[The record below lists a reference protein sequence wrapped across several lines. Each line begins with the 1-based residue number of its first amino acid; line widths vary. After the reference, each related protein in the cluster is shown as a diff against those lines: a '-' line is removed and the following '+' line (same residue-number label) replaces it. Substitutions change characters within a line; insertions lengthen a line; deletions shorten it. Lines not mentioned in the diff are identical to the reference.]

1 MRMDRVMNRWFVVL
15 MGAAALMAAPWP
27 GASSAAAE
35 QEAGAEAPVLMD
47 FNGPLQFDYGSFKGK
62 TRSEGGRLI
71 IRADKD
77 AGGGGTNL
85 TLNLAA
91 WEDHSPVLT
100 LTLGEAHQAPLL
112 RVMFADEQK
121 NSAEFQFTLK
131 GLAAGKEHRVLPRHA
146 ASLAEPNKQKLKG
159 EAEAVDWSKIAQIQ
173 IQGGWKGEAVDV
185 SLDRLTLTPP
195 TEEMEKQ
202 REAQRQRRAEAAEA
216 ARRKAEELQ
225 RKRQQMLAS
234 MTHPED
240 GPEVVH
246 VGAVAPDLLAVTIE
260 AGRVIHRAQEP
271 YQEQE
276 GDRIKRSGPKAI
288 MREHGQIVQAKRDL
302 KLVRQM
308 REDKAWAIG
317 HLAINAQML
326 HPDEGF
332 EGQPIT
338 ELTVDAPEAY
348 RVVSASDARYAE
360 PITPAAVHRK
370 SKLID
375 RQQGTG
381 QNNPAMR
388 HVVFLKLPHAL
399 QEGAAYELRFT
410 GINTAEQ
417 AVTYRHEPRT
427 TRSLAVHVNQ
437 LGYRPDD
444 PYKQAK
450 LSVWLGTGGAHA
462 YDHDNL
468 RFALID
474 EKTGESVYEGPVELA
489 QAADQTSRMRGS
501 YNHNQTH
508 VYRMDFAAFDQPGR
522 YRVYVEGVG
531 CSYPFD
537 IAADVWEQAFR
548 TSMMGLLHHR
558 SGIELG
564 PPFTDYARPRGFHPD
579 DGVKIYQ
586 TDRPTGEVAAI
597 IGFFKQDLEDGK
609 LDAPL
614 TPEAWGGYMDA
625 GDWDRNQKHL
635 GVSYLHLELLEL
647 FPDYFREVKL
657 NLPPDEAGNDRP
669 DLLDEAMWNIAFFKR
684 LQTEAGGVR
693 SGVESTSHPRAGE
706 ASWQESLL
714 IGTFSEQPLAS
725 YRFAAVAAKLA
736 RITADSHPELAAEY
750 RPAAIAAWDWAEAN
764 RDPQLKGR
772 DLRELEAARITA
784 LVELSW
790 LTGEAKYHDAFKR
803 FTDENAAVLEG
814 EASRYQEALFTYARM
829 PADMADAELQQRS
842 RDALVELA
850 HVAAGFAKT
859 NAWGIALDIPDLPV
873 MGYVGYLTTP
883 GAVSR
888 SVVRAHYLTGDKDLL
903 AVAVGQSDFTLG
915 ANPDNTV
922 YTTGLG
928 HNPIRHPLHIDSRV
942 TGQTAPAGITVYGP
956 SDPRA
961 GFGFESWV
969 HTWVIGKH
977 TVPNSRTWPA
987 TEAYHDIYKWPST
1000 CEYTVH
1006 QTIGPTGY
1014 HWAYLA
1020 ARSGRP

>member
-1 MRMDRVMNRWFVVL
+1 LTEVFRTLYR
-15 MGAAALMAAPWP
+15 GCPIALMVV
-27 GASSAAAE
+27 GCLLGSSFTHR
-35 QEAGAEAPVLMD
+35 AGAEERTEQPVLMD

-71 IRADKD
+71 IQAKKD

-91 WEDHSPVLT
+91 WKDHSPALT
-100 LTLGEAHQAPLL
+100 LMLGEDHNAPRL

-146 ASLAEPNKQKLKG
+146 ASLAEPNKQKLRG

-173 IQGGWKGEAVDV
+173 IQGSWKGEPVDV
-185 SLDRLTLTPP
+185 ALERLSLTPP
-195 TEEMEKQ
+195 TPEMEKQ
-202 REAQRQRRAEAAEA
+202 REAERRRRAKAREA
-216 ARRKAEELQ
+216 ARRKAEELE
-225 RKRQQMLAS
+225 RKRRELLAN
-234 MTHPED
+234 MTHPAD
-240 GPEVVH
+240 GPKVVH
-246 VGAVAPDLLAVTIE
+246 LGAVAPDMLAVTIE
-260 AGRVIHRAQEP
+260 AGDVIHKGQQP
-271 YQEQE
+271 YEKQD
-276 GDRIKRSGPKAI
+276 GDRIKRQGPRAI
-288 MREHGQIVQAKRDL
+288 MWEDGEIVQAKRDL
-302 KLVRQM
+302 ELVRRM
-308 REDKAWAIG
+308 GENKAWAIG
-317 HLAINAQML
+317 HLAHEAGML
-326 HPDEGF
+326 HPNEGF
-332 EGQPIT
+332 EGRPIT

-348 RVVSASDARYAE
+348 RVVSASDARFAE
-360 PITPAAVHRK
+360 PITPIAVHRK

-375 RQQGTG
+375 RQQSTG
-381 QNNPAMR
+381 ANDPAMG
-388 HVVFLKLPHAL
+388 HVLFLKLPEAL
-399 QEGAAYELRFT
+399 REGAEYEVRFV
-410 GINTAEQ
+410 GVNAARE
-417 AVTYRHEPRT
+417 AVTYRHAPRE
-427 TRSLAVHVNQ
+427 TRSIAVHVNQ
-437 LGYRPDD
+437 VGYRPDD
-444 PYKQAK
+444 PYKRAL
-450 LSVWLGTGGAHA
+450 LSIWLGTGGAHA
-462 YDHDNL
+462 YDTENL
-468 RFALID
+468 RFHLLD
-474 EKTGESVYEGPVELA
+474 DRTGESVYQGPVEPA
-489 QAADQTSRMRGS
+489 QAADQTSRMRGG

-508 VYRMDFAAFDQPGR
+508 VYRMNFADFDQPGR
-522 YRVYVEGVG
+522 YRVYVEGIG
-531 CSYPFD
+531 CSYPFE
-537 IAADVWEQAFR
+537 IAADVWERAFR

-558 SGIELG
+558 SGLELG
-564 PPFTDYARPRGFHPD
+564 PPFTEYRRPRGFHPD
-579 DGVKIYQ
+579 DGVKLYQ

-597 IGFFKQDLEDGK
+597 ISFFKQDLEDGT

-614 TPEAWGGYMDA
+614 APEAWGGYMDA

-647 FPDYFREVKL
+647 FPDYFRDVKL
-657 NLPPDEAGNDRP
+657 DLPPAEAANDRP

-714 IGTFSEQPLAS
+714 IGVFSEQPLAS

-736 RITADSHPELAAEY
+736 RIVADSHPDLSAEY
-750 RPAAIAAWDWAEAN
+750 RPAALAAWDWAEAN
-764 RDPQLKGR
+764 RDPNLNGR
-772 DLRELEAARITA
+772 DLRELQTARTTA
-784 LVELSW
+784 LVELYW

-803 FTDENAAVLEG
+803 FAADN
-814 EASRYQEALFTYARM
+814 EAMLDGQATRYQAALFTYARM
-829 PADMADAELQQRS
+829 PAEKADADLQQRS
-842 RDALVELA
+842 REALVDLA
-850 HVAAGFAKT
+850 RTAADFAAT
-859 NAWGIALDIPDLPV
+859 NAWGIALDIPDIPV

-888 SVVRAHYLTGDKDLL
+888 SVVRAHYLTGDEDLL
-903 AVAVGQSDFTLG
+903 AVAVGQTNFTLG

-928 HNPIRHPLHIDSRV
+928 HSPIRHPLHIDSRV
-942 TGQTAPAGITVYGP
+942 TGQPAPAGITVYGP

-961 GFGFESWV
+961 GFAFESWV

-1020 ARSGRP
+1020 ARGR